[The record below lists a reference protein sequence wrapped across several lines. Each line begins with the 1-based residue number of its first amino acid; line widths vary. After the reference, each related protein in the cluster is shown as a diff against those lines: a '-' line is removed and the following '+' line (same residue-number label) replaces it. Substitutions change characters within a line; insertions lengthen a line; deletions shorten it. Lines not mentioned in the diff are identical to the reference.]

1 MRPYRFR
8 NTPKEKEYEYYVED
22 STKELNRAKIF
33 YNEIDNQHLGIKSK
47 FNHFKKCVDEEM
59 QNRDLLIPA
68 TKLFYEKCF
77 KKNPNYGQS
86 SFVEDAFNLVTL
98 GVFSDGTE
106 EKKYILNDS
115 INVETYFNK
124 AKGLS
129 NKDKLLKE
137 EIRSVQYDFTDIFYR
152 GGYKNFYNRAEK
164 NYVKPLPVFSSA
176 TIDLVE
182 EYWHPGSYRDFDR
195 DLWMYHEDTDQYD
208 CSPLGRHILDGYQ
221 LNLKPYLKKLNQV
234 DIDKTEE
241 EYKEFLKEQKKIFY
255 ATVIVPLMGWKKG
268 SSEKLV
274 QELRIKKH
282 ETTNGYIYILTNKA
296 FPNYIKI
303 GSTMKDPRIRAHEL
317 TGTGVPFPYEVKF
330 KIMTKNCEILEK
342 KVHTILEKKR
352 VDLEREFFE
361 CSVEEAKKI
370 IEKVVEIGK

>member
-22 STKELNRAKIF
+22 SNEAVEEAKKLYQEFDKLHLDLKSNLISFRENLKKIKPLINQLRKASNDYLLSAYKKKIIKKEKSILE
-33 YNEIDNQHLGIKSK
+33 EIPVINL
-47 FNHFKKCVDEEM
+47 FVDETEDEVKYTKIDGFENKLELVKKINSEVKKEKRKIDSISSNIFDILRKGRLDRYENLIDH
-59 QNRDLLIPA
+59 QATLLAERDL
-68 TKLFYEKCF
+68 
-77 KKNPNYGQS
+77 
-86 SFVEDAFNLVTL
+86 
-98 GVFSDGTE
+98 E
-106 EKKYILNDS
+106 EKVDLPSTFITWGSFLDKAYYYEPKQENKIEIPV
-115 INVETYFNK
+115 INYDEKKLISMDVDKISAEYQKYFNK
-124 AKGLS
+124 
-129 NKDKLLKE
+129 
-137 EIRSVQYDFTDIFYR
+137 
-152 GGYKNFYNRAEK
+152 
-164 NYVKPLPVFSSA
+164 
-176 TIDLVE
+176 
-182 EYWHPGSYRDFDR
+182 
-195 DLWMYHEDTDQYD
+195 
-208 CSPLGRHILDGYQ
+208 
-221 LNLKPYLKKLNQV
+221 
-234 DIDKTEE
+234 
-241 EYKEFLKEQKKIFY
+241 QKKNLY
-255 ATVIVPLMGWKKG
+255 DNVYVPLLRWKKG
-268 SSEKLV
+268 SNEKLV

-370 IEKVVEIGK
+370 TEKVVEIGK